1 MPENNLCLFI
11 PFTDAPIIERS
22 LSYVRSSIETTSDL
36 ASKFFNLR
44 LVKSAESDIECLRY
58 LESILLRCLPE

>member
-1 MPENNLCLFI
+1 MLENNLCLFI

-22 LSYVRSSIETTSDL
+22 LNYVRSSIETTSDL
-36 ASKFFNLR
+36 AARIYNPRLSKF
-44 LVKSAESDIECLRY
+44 VESDIECLRY